1 MALIRMLLLE
11 IKLNATTSVG
21 NTYPEFELPVL
32 EELHDTAEFGG
43 VIQKGESLLEMDT
56 EDTASL
62 YAALKAKYQSR
73 EGDRIV
79 EKVYPNLK
87 SFEKA
92 VAAATEEAPKPA
104 KKAKGAP
111 PPEDPPPEDPPQD

>member
-32 EELHDTAEFGG
+32 QELHGDAEFGG
-43 VIQKGESLLEMDT
+43 VIEKGESTLEMDT

-62 YAALKAKYQSR
+62 YAALKAKYQGR
-73 EGDRIV
+73 DGDRIV
-79 EKVYPNLK
+79 EKVYPNLR

-92 VAAATEEAPKPA
+92 VSAATVEAPKPT
-104 KKAKGAP
+104 KATKATK
-111 PPEDPPPEDPPQD
+111 EAADESQKD